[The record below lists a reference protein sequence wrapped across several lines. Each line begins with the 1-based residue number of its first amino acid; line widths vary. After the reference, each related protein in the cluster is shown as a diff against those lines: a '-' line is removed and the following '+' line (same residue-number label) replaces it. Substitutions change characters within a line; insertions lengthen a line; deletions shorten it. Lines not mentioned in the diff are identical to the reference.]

1 MFTDTEYDEALFPT
15 FTAFDTRSPTGDVL
29 DQSALD
35 QSALDQS
42 ALDQSALDQSA
53 LDQSALDQ
61 SALDQSALDQSA
73 LDQSALA
80 QLAFEKETEC
90 TSWFASSGLVTN
102 GAVGSL
108 LNRICVVNP
117 PLAAGIIVPD

>member
-1 MFTDTEYDEALFPT
+1 MFPT
-15 FTAFDTRSPTGDVL
+15 FDAVVTRSPTGDVL

-53 LDQSALDQ
+53 LDQSAL
-61 SALDQSALDQSA
+61 
-73 LDQSALA
+73 
-80 QLAFEKETEC
+80 EKETEC

-117 PLAAGIIVPD
+117 PLAAGIIVPKLSVSSTLILKRPNALAAVQPGQ